1 MFANVKVPFPGDA
14 IYSRK
19 YTSIIYLHLLAINY
33 ASGLPVF
40 IINTLKQANQ

>member
-14 IYSRK
+14 ALLLSIIY
-19 YTSIIYLHLLAINY
+19 TFIIYLHLLARNY

-40 IINTLKQANQ
+40 IINIIKTE